1 MSGLCWRSAGRS
13 KKIQHPLSSSAPQSC
28 PAAMLG
34 GQVWRQW
41 WQLLPG
47 PGLLVSQP
55 GASLGARAVVGMLP
69 ELLVLVTESLCAL
82 AASLAAPLAACGTSS
97 TPALAAMPILLV
109 VDVRA
114 ATALSRA
121 VSSPR
126 VVSSSNVAACKAAT
140 TVFLEF
146 LASQMTSGN
155 LASSLTSNWWNWTA
169 T

>member
-1 MSGLCWRSAGRS
+1 MSGLYWRRAGCS

-28 PAAMLG
+28 PEAMLG

-55 GASLGARAVVGMLP
+55 GASLGAGAVVGMLP
-69 ELLVLVTESLCAL
+69 ELLVLVTESLRAL

-126 VVSSSNVAACKAAT
+126 VVSSSNVAACTAAT

-146 LASQMTSGN
+146 LASEMTSGN